1 MRYVLEKTMSKTVWD
16 MRKIPQKYN
25 RKAKLHGAVK
35 SIKYLGGWAK
45 IITEMQKGK
54 KSPTDPYIEEILH
67 DCIDILKE
75 GKNHEARRLIS
86 LAKDL
91 LLFSDLGEALIMD
104 KGWSMKISGTLE
116 LTIILTLGILP

>member
-1 MRYVLEKTMSKTVWD
+1 MSKKLVWN

-35 SIKYLGGWAK
+35 SIQNLGGWEK
-45 IITEMQKGK
+45 IIMEMQKGK
-54 KSPTDPYIEEILH
+54 KSPSDPYIEEILH
-67 DCIDILKE
+67 NYIDILKVA
-75 GKNHEARRLIS
+75 KNHEARRLTG

-104 KGWSMKISGTLE
+104 EGWSVKISGTLE
-116 LTIILTLGILP
+116 LTRSLDNLDTGHRALSR

>member
-1 MRYVLEKTMSKTVWD
+1 MLKTGWD
-16 MRKIPQKYN
+16 MRKNPQNYN

-54 KSPTDPYIEEILH
+54 KSPTDPCIYEILH
-67 DCIDILKE
+67 NCIDLLKE
-75 GKNHEARRLIS
+75 AKNHEARRMTG

-91 LLFSDLGEALIMD
+91 LLFSDISKALIMD
-104 KGWSMKISGTLE
+104 TG
-116 LTIILTLGILP
+116 